1 MANRN
6 PNTKGLI
13 PWKPGQSGNPS
24 GRTRMQ
30 PISDRYAHIAEE
42 KLPAIFRLASVRP
55 RHLFVESGPIRVLFL
70 AMRKEAKQHSCGRG
84 IKMNSFK
91 SLIFLILVS
100 AGALVICL
108 HLGANNPQP
117 QTNPILINTCLIT
130 TNVSRL
136 VNFYENVLG
145 MKAQWSGEQY
155 AEFHTGVG
163 VLAIFSA
170 EAQEK
175 YIPGS
180 SQAASNRSAILQFKV
195 ADVDHEH
202 VRLQPLVTIW
212 VKKPT
217 TQPWGTRSV
226 YFRDPDGNLVD
237 FYLPAKID

>member
-1 MANRN
+1 MS
-6 PNTKGLI
+6 GL
-13 PWKPGQSGNPS
+13 
-24 GRTRMQ
+24 
-30 PISDRYAHIAEE
+30 
-42 KLPAIFRLASVRP
+42 
-55 RHLFVESGPIRVLFL
+55 
-70 AMRKEAKQHSCGRG
+70 
-84 IKMNSFK
+84 K
-91 SLIFLILVS
+91 SLTCLIVL
-100 AGALVICL
+100 GAVALMVCSR
-108 HLGANNPQP
+108 LGANNAPP
-117 QTNPILINTCLIT
+117 HPNPILINTCLIT

-180 SQAASNRSAILQFKV
+180 SEAASNRSAILQFKV
-195 ADVDHEH
+195 ADVDHEY
-202 VRLQPLVTIW
+202 VRLQPLITIW

-226 YFRDPDGNLVD
+226 YFRDPDGNLID
-237 FYLPAKID
+237 FYMPAKID

>member
-1 MANRN
+1 MS
-6 PNTKGLI
+6 GL
-13 PWKPGQSGNPS
+13 
-24 GRTRMQ
+24 
-30 PISDRYAHIAEE
+30 
-42 KLPAIFRLASVRP
+42 
-55 RHLFVESGPIRVLFL
+55 
-70 AMRKEAKQHSCGRG
+70 
-84 IKMNSFK
+84 K
-91 SLIFLILVS
+91 SLTCLIVL
-100 AGALVICL
+100 GAVALMVCSR
-108 HLGANNPQP
+108 LGANNAPPQP
-117 QTNPILINTCLIT
+117 NPILINTCLIT

-136 VNFYENVLG
+136 VNFYENVLE

-180 SQAASNRSAILQFKV
+180 SEAASNRSAILQFKV
-195 ADVDHEH
+195 ADVDHEY
-202 VRLQPLVTIW
+202 VRLQPLITIW

-237 FYLPAKID
+237 FYMPAKID

>member
-1 MANRN
+1 MN
-6 PNTKGLI
+6 GL
-13 PWKPGQSGNPS
+13 
-24 GRTRMQ
+24 
-30 PISDRYAHIAEE
+30 
-42 KLPAIFRLASVRP
+42 
-55 RHLFVESGPIRVLFL
+55 
-70 AMRKEAKQHSCGRG
+70 
-84 IKMNSFK
+84 K
-91 SLIFLILVS
+91 SLICLIVLG
-100 AGALVICL
+100 AAALVVCL
-108 HLGANNPQP
+108 RLGANNLQQQP
-117 QTNPILINTCLIT
+117 NPILINTCLIT

-145 MKAQWSGEQY
+145 MKARWSGEQY

-180 SQAASNRSAILQFKV
+180 SEAASNRSVILQFKV
-195 ADVDHEH
+195 ADVDHEY

-237 FYLPAKID
+237 FYMAAKID